1 MSRLDIRAARNLEKN
16 PINAIDD
23 IKNKYLPDL
32 YDMFGGIN
40 DPRDKRYITYSSK
53 AMLSQLFFK
62 NIAGITSM
70 QAMTDAF
77 NNENTVS
84 RIYSVIGEEV
94 KDFLPHHVTE
104 NEFLERLKPDEVK
117 NILHSIAYK
126 LIRRKTFD
134 DAKVFKKWLVL
145 VDATQTYSGGRQ
157 INENCLERHYGKDN
171 DSEDEIVNYHL
182 DVLEA
187 KLYIGNNRV
196 ISLAS
201 EFIENSEQDRKK
213 YKHMSAD
220 RIKQDCETKAFKRLA
235 DNLKKMYPRMP
246 IIILAD
252 SLYASEPVMEICK
265 AKRWEYI
272 IRFKDGSIPSIAE
285 EYTNIPEKNRVNHA
299 EYINEI
305 DYKGRK
311 INVLRY
317 YEDVIEKG
325 AAVHKEFQWLTSI
338 KIADKNAE
346 KLAETGRI
354 RWKIENQGFNRQK
367 NWSADITHAC
377 SHNINAFKN
386 HYLIMQVSDIVRQL
400 YEWFYLEKNGIKKTY
415 KKISSD
421 LQYALSKQFV
431 RLEDTQNAGANKA
444 FC

>member
-1 MSRLDIRAARNLEKN
+1 MSRLAIRAVRNLENN
-16 PINAIDD
+16 PIKAIGN
-23 IKNKYLPDL
+23 IKTKYLPDL
-32 YDMFGGIN
+32 YDMFGEVA
-40 DPRDKRYITYSSK
+40 DPRDKRYITYSSRT
-53 AMLSQLFFK
+53 MLGQLFFK
-62 NIAGITSM
+62 NIVGITSM

-77 NNENTVS
+77 NNENVVS
-84 RIYSVIGEEV
+84 NIYAAIGEET
-94 KDFLPHHVTE
+94 KEFLPHHVTE
-104 NEFLERLKPDEVK
+104 NEFLEHLDPEEIKS
-117 NILHSIAYK
+117 ILHSIAYK

-134 DAKVFKKWLVL
+134 GAKVFNRWLVL
-145 VDATQTYSGGRQ
+145 VDATQTYSGSRK
-157 INENCLERHYGKDN
+157 INENCLERHYGKDS
-171 DSEDEIVNYHL
+171 DDETVNYHL

-196 ISLAS
+196 VSLAS
-201 EFIENSEQDRKK
+201 EFIENSEEDRDR
-213 YKHMSAD
+213 YRYMSAD
-220 RIKQDCETKAFKRLA
+220 KIKQDCETKAFKRLA
-235 DNLKKMYPRMP
+235 IKLKKMYPRMP

-252 SLYASEPVMEICK
+252 SLYASEPVMEICESN
-265 AKRWEYI
+265 RWEYI

-285 EYTNIPEKNRVNHA
+285 EYSNIPEKKRVNHA

-311 INVLRY
+311 INVLKY
-317 YEDVIEKG
+317 YEDVIENGKS
-325 AAVHKEFQWLTSI
+325 VHREFQWLTSMNI
-338 KIADKNAE
+338 TDKNAE
-346 KLAETGRI
+346 RLAETGRI

-386 HYLIMQVSDIVRQL
+386 HYLIMQIADIVRQL
-400 YEWFYLEKNGIKKTY
+400 YEWFFLEKNGIKKTY

-421 LQYALSKQFV
+421 LQFALTQQFV